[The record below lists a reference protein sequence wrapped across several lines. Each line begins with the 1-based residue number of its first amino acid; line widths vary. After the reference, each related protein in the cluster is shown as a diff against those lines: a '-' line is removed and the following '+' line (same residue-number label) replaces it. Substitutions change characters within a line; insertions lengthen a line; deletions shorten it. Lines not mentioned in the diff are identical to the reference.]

1 MIEVFLEAAAGSRV
15 KGRYDERS
23 LERVG
28 ERRLLL
34 PYPCAYGFVLGTS
47 GPDGEA
53 LDCFVLGAGDAAEGA
68 RVACEPFTLL
78 EFVEDGEEDH
88 KLVALAPGAREPEP
102 EALRLTLA
110 AFMTVVFAAW
120 PEVVVRVGRLLPRE
134 AAAARLEAARE
145 AARAATREGSQRRSP
160 GPPG

>member
-53 LDCFVLGAGDAAEGA
+53 LDCFVLGAEGAAEGE
-68 RVACEPFTLL
+68 RLDCEPWALL
-78 EFVEDGEEDH
+78 EFLEDGEEDH
-88 KLVALAPGAREPEP
+88 KLVALAPGAKAPEP

>member
-15 KGRYDERS
+15 KGRYDELS
-23 LERVG
+23 LARVG

-53 LDCFVLGAGDAAEGA
+53 LDCFVLGAEGSAEGG
-68 RVACEPFTLL
+68 RVACEPWALL
-78 EFVEDGEEDH
+78 EFLEDGEEDH
-88 KLVALAPGAREPEP
+88 KLVALAPGAAPPPPGPLREE
-102 EALRLTLA
+102 LA
-110 AFMTVVFAAW
+110 AFMTGVFAAW
-120 PEVVVRVGRLLPRE
+120 PEVEVRVGRLLPRE

-145 AARAATREGSQRRSP
+145 AARTATREGSQRRSP